1 MNRVERVHQTTHDEI
16 AEGRKKNINSK
27 NTKSIQQFSAG
38 CLSLL
43 LLLLFWYDSHTVTH
57 TQTKTS
63 RIRYT
68 DRHDEDAYTTLT
80 TQTNLTQSAKP
91 LTKCEAM

>member
-1 MNRVERVHQTTHDEI
+1 MNRVERVHQTTHDEV

-43 LLLLFWYDSHTVTH
+43 LLFWYDSHTVTH
-57 TQTKTS
+57 THKQTHLEFD
-63 RIRYT
+63 IPT
-68 DRHDEDAYTTLT
+68 DTTKMHIQHSLPKLT
-80 TQTNLTQSAKP
+80 
-91 LTKCEAM
+91 